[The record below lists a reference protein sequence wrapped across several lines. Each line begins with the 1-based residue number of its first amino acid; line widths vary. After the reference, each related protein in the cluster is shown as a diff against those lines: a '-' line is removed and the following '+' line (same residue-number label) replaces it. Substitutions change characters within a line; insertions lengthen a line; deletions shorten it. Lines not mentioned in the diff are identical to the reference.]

1 MNFSKINYQSFLGR
15 ILRLPLRLIPKH
27 MVLPILQ
34 GRLRGKKWV
43 VGAGEHGYWLGS
55 YEMNKRLA
63 FEREIEPSS
72 VVYDIGANVG
82 YFSLL
87 ASVLTGEKGKVYAF
101 EPLPRNIEFL
111 KKHIALN
118 KLSNIQ
124 VFEAAVSNQSGDA
137 FFDFGASTAMGHLS
151 DSGGLRV
158 RMASLDDLFSAGM
171 LDPPDYIKLD
181 VEGAEYDA
189 LRGAEEIIDKFQ
201 PVLFL
206 DTHQRTAH
214 QNTIQFLEQKHYH
227 FEILDSKS
235 SVETKE
241 LIARPRNSIFKE
253 NNLL

>member
-1 MNFSKINYQSFLGR
+1 MNFSKINYQSFLGK
-15 ILRLPLRLIPKH
+15 ILRLPLRLIPKR

-63 FEREIEPSS
+63 FEWEIEPSS

-171 LDPPDYIKLD
+171 LEPPDYIKLD

-206 DTHQRTAH
+206 DTHQRKAH

-241 LIARPRNSIFKE
+241 LIARPRNSIFK
-253 NNLL
+253 